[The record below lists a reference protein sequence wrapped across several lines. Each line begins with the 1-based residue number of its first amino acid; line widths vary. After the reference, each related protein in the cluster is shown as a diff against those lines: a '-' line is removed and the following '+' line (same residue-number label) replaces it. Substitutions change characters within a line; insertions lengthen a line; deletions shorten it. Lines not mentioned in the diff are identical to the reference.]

1 MNSTKMNHFDQLL
14 NEQATNVTTLLNLL
28 KEEAVVIAK
37 RDTPAIEMCA
47 KKKIKLVQAIEQRD
61 EELAKLTQTQTP
73 NEPQLE
79 IISLVNQQL
88 TLCHQQNN
96 NNGILLQR
104 AAMSINKLRNL
115 FNDTI
120 NKNEIIYDSAGHTS
134 GRRTLGTKV
143 KA

>member
-1 MNSTKMNHFDQLL
+1 
-14 NEQATNVTTLLNLL
+14 
-28 KEEAVVIAK
+28 
-37 RDTPAIEMCA
+37 PAIESCA
-47 KKKIKLVQAIEQRD
+47 KKKIKLVQLIEQRD
-61 EELAKLTQTQTP
+61 EQLAKMTAALAP

-79 IISLVNQQL
+79 IISNIKQQL

-96 NNGILLQR
+96 NNGVLLQR
-104 AAMSINKLRNL
+104 AAMSIHKLRNL

-120 NKNEIIYDSAGHTS
+120 NKNEIIYDSAGQTS

>member
-1 MNSTKMNHFDQLL
+1 MVHFDQLL
-14 NEQATNVTTLLNLL
+14 NEQATDVATLLDLL

-37 RDTPAIEMCA
+37 RDTPAIESCA
-47 KKKIKLVQAIEQRD
+47 KKKIKLIQIIEQRD
-61 EELAKLTQTQTP
+61 DDLAKLTQTQTLNP
-73 NEPQLE
+73 PQLE
-79 IISLVNQQL
+79 IISDIKHQL

-96 NNGILLQR
+96 NNGVLLQR
-104 AAMSINKLRNL
+104 AAISINKLRNL

-120 NKNEIIYDSAGHTS
+120 NKNEITYDSAGQTS